1 MTGEPLPVHKR
12 QGSTVYAGTVLE
24 EGSLVIQT
32 AALAGESRIQQIV
45 GLIENSEALKAGA
58 RPSGWP
64 TPLCP
69 SALPGPW
76 RWAC

>member
-1 MTGEPLPVHKR
+1 M
-12 QGSTVYAGTVLE
+12 LE
-24 EGSLVIQT
+24 EGSLVIQA

-58 RPSGWP
+58 QSQAERLADAS
-64 TPLCP
+64 CP